1 VVRATV
7 EQSGQGNAGDQRGLL
22 VYVYGAVFPQ
32 VIPRAQAPVSIDIF
46 HGLIFSP
53 SHEHTQFFS
62 I

>member
-7 EQSGQGNAGDQRGLL
+7 EQSGQGNAGDQRGVL
-22 VYVYGAVFPQ
+22 VYVHGAVFAQ
-32 VIPRAQAPVSIDIF
+32 VIPRAQAPVGVNIF